1 MLLQYINCY
10 GGMSFMDKTSIMAFA
25 GTILGLLSIIIYI
38 NDKFEKKINNLQK
51 EIEELKK

>member
-1 MLLQYINCY
+1 
-10 GGMSFMDKTSIMAFA
+10 MDKTSIMAFM

>member
-1 MLLQYINCY
+1 
-10 GGMSFMDKTSIMAFA
+10 MDKTNIMAFA
-25 GTILGLLSIIIYI
+25 GTIVGLLSIIIYI